1 VLEVGLARPALAD
14 EWWTTILWVADADGI
29 VDFVEL
35 APVAGPPPEPPLARL
50 GPAFAGALSGLILEA
65 DGRLQLR
72 LGPVLPIPD
81 PERPWRAP
89 ALVRLALRWEP
100 ARAAV
105 MRDNELA
112 AEALGAF
119 RRALESLG
127 RP

>member
-1 VLEVGLARPALAD
+1 
-14 EWWTTILWVADADGI
+14 

-35 APVAGPPPEPPLARL
+35 APTAGPPPDPPLARL

-72 LGPVLPIPD
+72 LGPVIPLAD
-81 PERPWRAP
+81 PERPWRGP

-105 MRDNELA
+105 MHDTELA
-112 AEALGAF
+112 TEALAAF
-119 RRALESLG
+119 RRALDALG